1 MLIKHPKEMEK
12 LQNEI
17 DANCAESFTYENIAN
32 LEYLDLFL
40 KEVLRMYPI
49 ANKYIFFTLNT
60 FISKE
65 PVFFCIFH

>member
-17 DANCAESFTYENIAN
+17 DANCAESFTYENISN

-49 ANKYIFFTLNT
+49 ANKYFFLFLNK
-60 FISKE
+60 IKN
-65 PVFFCIFH
+65 FH